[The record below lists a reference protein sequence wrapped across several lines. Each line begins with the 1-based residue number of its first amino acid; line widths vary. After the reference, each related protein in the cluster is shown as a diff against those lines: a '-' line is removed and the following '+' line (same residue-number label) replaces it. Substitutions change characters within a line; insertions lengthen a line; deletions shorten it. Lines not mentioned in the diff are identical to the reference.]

1 MFEGLHAHRQC
12 SHIRRGHYVDPVEDC
27 CGTGTLAWR
36 AHHVQQVTE
45 PATQSTADG
54 SGESQN
60 VNDVPARKVMHMLQ
74 STRR

>member
-1 MFEGLHAHRQC
+1 
-12 SHIRRGHYVDPVEDC
+12 
-27 CGTGTLAWR
+27 
-36 AHHVQQVTE
+36 VQQVTE